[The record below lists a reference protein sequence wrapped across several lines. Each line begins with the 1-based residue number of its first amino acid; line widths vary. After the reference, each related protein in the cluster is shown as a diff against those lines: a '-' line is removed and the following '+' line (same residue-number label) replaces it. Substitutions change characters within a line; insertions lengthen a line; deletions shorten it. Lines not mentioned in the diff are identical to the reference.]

1 MTQHASKRQLKAEN
15 FVRTWQKSNSVQ
27 EVAAAL
33 GIQTQNAYVRA
44 RYYRKNGVV
53 LKKLDGE
60 FDSRKIDLDKLKKIA
75 ETCRNHS

>member
-33 GIQTQNAYVRA
+33 GITVAWARTRA
-44 RYYRKNGVV
+44 RLYKNRGVT
-53 LKKLDGE
+53 LKELDGE
-60 FDSRKIDLDKLKKIA
+60 SGKIDLDKLKKIA